1 MDPSADSLM
10 PASIAFATL
19 DPRADSLTP
28 ASIAFPTLAII
39 AIVLG
44 IPPLVWHATNRNLAA
59 CNLISW
65 TILVNL
71 CSFVNALIWPTDN
84 ITTWFAGYVLCD
96 IEAKILLAAS
106 VGIAGSLACIMRA
119 LAKVLD
125 TENTRMIPTKKQRYQ
140 ELVIIALLCFGTPI
154 YMILIHYVVQP
165 SRYYI
170 MAIAGCT
177 TSLDNSWP
185 ALVLVVIWSP
195 VLCLVAVYYAMVV
208 LIRMRKYRRDFS
220 SILSASNSN
229 LTRSRFLRIF
239 LLSSLL
245 ILIFLPSQLY
255 ELYRNASHPLLP
267 YSWDLIHTPS
277 SWGNIIMVPQHG
289 VVPLDRW
296 MPIILGILIF
306 VFFGMGSDA
315 TRMYRKWWLK
325 LRPGTNS
332 PGPYGQPAAS
342 RIRSSNLGQEKGS
355 LASLLSEKHH
365 TATTITTQAS
375 PVESEKMSRAQDP
388 ALMTSPTNTSH
399 SNSLAREDRPLPPV
413 PAQSKPFWLGNYF
426 SRARNPSASGDMDIE
441 SAMERYDNHRPNR
454 FIAGL
459 WHANNAGN
467 SAPVPA
473 TQMGNCN
480 GLRV

>member
-10 PASIAFATL
+10 PASIAIATL

-44 IPPLVWHATNRNLAA
+44 VPPLVWHATNRNLAA

-140 ELVIIALLCFGTPI
+140 ELVITALLCFGTPI

-208 LIRMRKYRRDFS
+208 LFRMRKYRRDFS

-315 TRMYRKWWLK
+315 TRMYR
-325 LRPGTNS
+325 
-332 PGPYGQPAAS
+332 PYGVPGLS
-342 RIRSSNLGQEKGS
+342 PVSVLSKEIF
-355 LASLLSEKHH
+355 LATIIHKPEKHH
-365 TATTITTQAS
+365 TATTVTTQTS

-399 SNSLAREDRPLPPV
+399 STSLAREDRPLPPV
-413 PAQSKPFWLGNYF
+413 PAQSKPSWLKKYF
-426 SRARNPSASGDMDIE
+426 SHTRNPSASGDMDIE